1 MIIQLIPDTKNITG
15 FDIPEIHRFIREF
28 SPKVQFFWNSLI
40 QIEDVAAVPTQ
51 NSLIDSCLIRIDE
64 LELLFLYCDQYFRQ
78 NKTSLSPDFD
88 NAVKNLSDVKFEDYD
103 ELLYIQSEQN
113 LSQQLLIS
121 RNSYGLTLSRHFMKL
136 LNLEK

>member
-1 MIIQLIPDTKNITG
+1 M
-15 FDIPEIHRFIREF
+15 
-28 SPKVQFFWNSLI
+28 I
-40 QIEDVAAVPTQ
+40 QIEDVAAVPTK

>member
-1 MIIQLIPDTKNITG
+1 M
-15 FDIPEIHRFIREF
+15 E
-28 SPKVQFFWNSLI
+28 
-40 QIEDVAAVPTQ
+40 
-51 NSLIDSCLIRIDE
+51 
-64 LELLFLYCDQYFRQ
+64 YFRQ